1 MREGWTVLKT
11 AAENGGVNIEAR
23 DPEGKTRQFRAKFL
37 IDATGRGNLTGTQEG
52 VRVIHPRL
60 KKLAVF
66 GHFTDV
72 ALEKGE
78 AAGDTIITRLENKW
92 FWIIPVSATKTSVG
106 LVMDKDEFVGGPG
119 GPVEIFQRWLASTP
133 VVKKRMANA
142 KLVGAMQTTSDFSY
156 FNRRLVSPRTLRI
169 GDAAGF
175 MDPIFSA
182 GVYLAMW
189 SGKLAAE
196 VAQKAL
202 ARGDDGARDALKFER
217 RVRDGMQFYW
227 QMVEQYYT
235 TPFMELFLQ
244 PSNHAGLSDAVNA
257 VLAGELEGGWK
268 FRWRLRYFFF
278 LVKMQARRPLV
289 PRISFDPEAVE
300 RRRSRARVPNND

>member
-1 MREGWTVLKT
+1 
-11 AAENGGVNIEAR
+11 
-23 DPEGKTRQFRAKFL
+23 
-37 IDATGRGNLTGTQEG
+37 
-52 VRVIHPRL
+52 VIHPRL
-60 KKLAVF
+60 KKMAVF

-72 ALEKGE
+72 ALSKGE

-106 LVMDKDEFVGGPG
+106 LVMDKDELARDGAKPEEV
-119 GPVEIFQRWLASTP
+119 FQRWLENTP
-133 VVKKRMANA
+133 VVKRRMANA
-142 KLVGAMQTTSDFSY
+142 KLVGEMRTLSDFSY
-156 FNRRLVSPRTLRI
+156 YNRRLVSHRTLRV

-196 VAQKAL
+196 VVQKAIE
-202 ARGDDGARDALKFER
+202 RGDDGGGDCLKFER
-217 RVRDGMQFYW
+217 RVRDGMHFYW

-244 PSNHAGLSDAVNA
+244 RSSHAGLLEAVNA
-257 VLAGELEGGWK
+257 VLAGELEGGWR

-278 LVKMQARRPLV
+278 LVKVQALRPIV
-289 PRISFDPEAVE
+289 PRISFEPDAIEK
-300 RRRSRARVPNND
+300 RRSRAAMAVNH